1 MMVPRG
7 VRAPLLGIGV
17 LADLTPSAVEAR
29 RRHEGLGLMTFDSSV
44 PPGFAY
50 CDAVLEAL
58 FERTSEAFRLGLA
71 LAGSRVVF
79 YVRQRD
85 GGGYYREFA
94 VAERLCR
101 LAWSVVPAD
110 TPGRESFEEAIAA
123 ARATHAQFLAS
134 PSSFHHLHPVQELPL
149 PSRMLTFSDRR
160 RGGAQGAAGRAAAER
175 GAARL
180 PPAVSPTT
188 PVRTA
193 PVTSD
198 DAAIASPAVV
208 PPATEA
214 VATPPPPGSLASAW
228 MATSAGRSPRTPT
241 APPSVA
247 APASPTSHPAP
258 APEGSFPADATAPQ
272 SASPPLHIL
281 RSPSSLGAERRGPP
295 GFLKV
300 CYTRATL
307 YEHVPLLSRAGR
319 GGVTAVASTL
329 MTPRDS
335 PASGAGGPPLATQL
349 TVDDR
354 PIDVLVSQFGAMDA
368 GGSRQ
373 PDIATLMDVVHALPH
388 QVRFPVVV
396 FGIIQKTARSAVVAD
411 YGAAAYECTYPG
423 LVRSL
428 MQVLA
433 AQGDRRARREGRP
446 IDRRTLSG
454 LDWPA

>member
-17 LADLTPSAVEAR
+17 LADLTPSAIEAR

-58 FERTSEAFRLGLA
+58 FERTSEAFRLGHA

-85 GGGYYREFA
+85 GGGYYCEFA

-110 TPGRESFEEAIAA
+110 TPGREAFEEAIAA

-134 PSSFHHLHPVQELPL
+134 PSSFHHQHPVQELPL

-160 RGGAQGAAGRAAAER
+160 RGAQGAASRAAAEK

-180 PPAVSPTT
+180 SPTVSPST

-193 PVTSD
+193 PVDT
-198 DAAIASPAVV
+198 DAATASPAA
-208 PPATEA
+208 PPAETAAA
-214 VATPPPPGSLASAW
+214 VPPPPGSLASAW
-228 MATSAGRSPRTPT
+228 MATSAARSPRTPV
-241 APPSVA
+241 APPSAA
-247 APASPTSHPAP
+247 APMSPTPHAAP
-258 APEGSFPADATAPQ
+258 APEGSTAAVPQ
-272 SASPPLHIL
+272 SASPLRIL
-281 RSPSSLGAERRGPP
+281 RSPSSLGGERRGPP

-300 CYTRATL
+300 CYTRAIL

-319 GGVTAVASTL
+319 GGVSAVASTL

-388 QVRFPVVV
+388 QIRFPVVV

-428 MQVLA
+428 MQVLT